1 MSHSHPGLCWSYEKI
16 KIEIG
21 RKGQGIV
28 KSIMKLVKK
37 GNGKSREGGSRQQR
51 AGN

>member
-1 MSHSHPGLCWSYEKI
+1 MNHCYCRLCWSYEKI

-21 RKGQGIV
+21 RKRQDVV
-28 KSIMKLVKK
+28 KSSMKLVKK
-37 GNGKSREGGSRQQR
+37 GNGKGGKGGSRQQR